1 MGFMYVIN
9 LPLMLILGSKAMT
22 AYHSYFRRLKSG
34 EIAKAK

>member
-9 LPLMLILGSKAMT
+9 LPLMLLLGNRAMK

-34 EIAKAK
+34 EIARR